1 MLQFYS
7 SMIVALYQIMKSLW
21 SRTSD
26 PYEFAYPLFTT
37 VQSSNGTK
45 KQCWIDL
52 ATAGTIRKARAK
64 LSWNR
69 KVGTPVT
76 VRFVILLMVSFQ
88 ELSTEEWESILVSI
102 RETSTN
108 PLLKKSPFLLM
119 RKGHSKYKDNLKRYD
134 DRYKSDLERVNAI
147 SHELNMPIH
156 NLSQGDEKILKKI
169 RNATRLMDGGGRLCG
184 LPLPPLHQTATVL
197 PVAGPIIVDLLILGL
212 ILLRIRQLSEYNH
225 FRFIF
230 RWIVS

>member
-1 MLQFYS
+1 
-7 SMIVALYQIMKSLW
+7 MKSLW

-37 VQSSNGTK
+37 VQSSNGTE
-45 KQCWIDL
+45 KQYWIDL

-69 KVGTPVT
+69 KVGTSVT
-76 VRFVILLMVSFQ
+76 VRSVILLMVPFQ
-88 ELSTEEWESILVSI
+88 ELSIQEWESILVSI

-119 RKGHSKYKDNLKRYD
+119 RKEDHRKYKHDLMRYD
-134 DRYKSDLERVNAI
+134 DRYRSDLKRVNAI
-147 SHELNMPIH
+147 SHKRKMPIH
-156 NLSQGDEKILKKI
+156 NLSQGDEKILKQI
-169 RNATRLMDGGGRLCG
+169 RDATRLMDGGGRLCG

-197 PVAGPIIVDLLILGL
+197 PVAGPIIVDLLILVL
-212 ILLRIRQLSEYNH
+212 ILLRIRQLSE
-225 FRFIF
+225 
-230 RWIVS
+230 